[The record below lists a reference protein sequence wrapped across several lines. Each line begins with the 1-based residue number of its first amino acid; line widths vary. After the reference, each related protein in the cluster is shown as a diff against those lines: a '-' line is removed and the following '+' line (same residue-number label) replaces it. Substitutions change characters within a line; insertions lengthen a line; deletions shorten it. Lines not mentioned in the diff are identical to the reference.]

1 MSKKTTVS
9 GILLVL
15 LVLATTPL
23 LGTDNVSFLKWW
35 LMTLV
40 LGIGF
45 YPAAAALFPRFHD
58 RGWMFSKVLG
68 IVVSGFAVFALG
80 SFGLVPF
87 TAPVCLITVGVL
99 ILASWIFGC
108 FKVRVHAPEIDFLMM
123 EEVLFFAFFL
133 LWTYLAGFHPEAH
146 GTEKFMDYGFMKAMM
161 RSTAVPA
168 EDLWYSGSGIN
179 YYYGG
184 QFYAVFLTKITF
196 TDVKQTYHLMRTMVA
211 SFAFVLPF
219 SITYH
224 LAESRA
230 CHRIRKEGGNKSQ
243 IAPVLGGLLSGGAVS
258 LAGNM
263 HYVIYGCI
271 RQWLG
276 LNESAYWFPSSTRY
290 IGYDPLVENDRTIH
304 EFPSYS
310 FVLGDLHAHVVNVM
324 FVLLVLGLL
333 YSYVKNTCRD
343 PEKEWKWSLKDVL
356 LQPQIIAAGFLIG
369 VFHWSNYWDFVIY
382 FVVIAG
388 FSLYGALYRYHA
400 RAKETIGTV
409 LLQAA
414 EAFAIGTVVA
424 LPFTM
429 KFETMVS
436 GVGIARHHSMLYQL
450 AILWGLP
457 TVLVVLFIAA
467 VLLAWR
473 KNCHLPGME
482 RQGQIVLADRKTQEE
497 VEEQAVALILGENK
511 PEPGEKETAE
521 KPKKVSAFCNFWRE
535 IAVSDMVIGILG
547 LCAIGLIIIPEL
559 VYVRDIY
566 EESYARS
573 NTMFKLT
580 YQAFILFGICM
591 SYIRG
596 SCSGKKSGFCRCS
609 AESGWYCF
617 YGRSAILERACTPG
631 SEMFSI
637 CPSTADSMRQR
648 IWKMSFPRTQVPSAG
663 WMKQ

>member
-211 SFAFVLPF
+211 SFAFVLLF

-324 FVLLVLGLL
+324 FVLLVLGL
-333 YSYVKNTCRD
+333 Y
-343 PEKEWKWSLKDVL
+343 
-356 LQPQIIAAGFLIG
+356 I
-369 VFHWSNYWDFVIY
+369 
-382 FVVIAG
+382 
-388 FSLYGALYRYHA
+388 
-400 RAKETIGTV
+400 
-409 LLQAA
+409 
-414 EAFAIGTVVA
+414 
-424 LPFTM
+424 
-429 KFETMVS
+429 
-436 GVGIARHHSMLYQL
+436 
-450 AILWGLP
+450 P
-457 TVLVVLFIAA
+457 T
-467 VLLAWR
+467 
-473 KNCHLPGME
+473 
-482 RQGQIVLADRKTQEE
+482 
-497 VEEQAVALILGENK
+497 
-511 PEPGEKETAE
+511 
-521 KPKKVSAFCNFWRE
+521 
-535 IAVSDMVIGILG
+535 
-547 LCAIGLIIIPEL
+547 
-559 VYVRDIY
+559 
-566 EESYARS
+566 
-573 NTMFKLT
+573 
-580 YQAFILFGICM
+580 
-591 SYIRG
+591 
-596 SCSGKKSGFCRCS
+596 
-609 AESGWYCF
+609 
-617 YGRSAILERACTPG
+617 
-631 SEMFSI
+631 
-637 CPSTADSMRQR
+637 
-648 IWKMSFPRTQVPSAG
+648 
-663 WMKQ
+663 